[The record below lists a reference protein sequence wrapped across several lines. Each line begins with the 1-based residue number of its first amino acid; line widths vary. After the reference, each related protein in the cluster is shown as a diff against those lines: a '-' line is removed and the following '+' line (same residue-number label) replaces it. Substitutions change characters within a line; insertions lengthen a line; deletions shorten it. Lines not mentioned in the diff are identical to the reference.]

1 MAPRNG
7 RNSTAGKDFNEHS
20 QPAANQNDKGAAAP
34 VSKIS
39 KAELLSAVRNALP
52 AFGAH
57 DFHLGE
63 EHIVATK
70 NQKKLLNLLDTKTIV
85 FVKGPFGTGK
95 TFWTCLAGLQGLV
108 EKKFNK
114 ISLTSP
120 AVEADEELGFLPGD
134 KDAKMAQHVNQ
145 IIETLEDL
153 VGKKTVQDM
162 RDTGLIEIAPH
173 AYNRGRTYK
182 KTFYI
187 LDESQNA
194 SGKQLLTSLG
204 RLGFGSTFV
213 YMGDAKQNDRTK
225 GTPAFVAFTERF
237 NKAAYAGSI
246 GEVTMDKEDVRR
258 HPLLKLIVENGDDR
272 PLSDEEIASAK
283 ESAPAAAA
291 PAGEALAPIQQR
303 QRKLRSALPENKDF
317 PDLKP

>member
-1 MAPRNG
+1 MAPKNG
-7 RNSTAGKDFNEHS
+7 RNSSTGKEFNEQS
-20 QPAANQNDKGAAAP
+20 QPAANQNDKNAAAP

-39 KAELLSAVRNALP
+39 KAELLNAVRNALP
-52 AFGAH
+52 AYGA
-57 DFHLGE
+57 DSFHMGE
-63 EHIVATK
+63 EHIVPSA
-70 NQKKLLNLLDTKTIV
+70 NQKKLRDLLDTKTVV

-95 TFWTCLAGLQGLV
+95 TFWTCFAGLQGLV
-108 EKKFNK
+108 EKKYNK
-114 ISLTSP
+114 ISLTAP

-194 SGKQLLTSLG
+194 SGKQLMTSLG

-213 YMGDAKQNDRTK
+213 YMGDAKQNDRTNGK
-225 GTPAFVAFTERF
+225 PAFVAFTERF
-237 NKAAYAGSI
+237 NKAAYAESI
-246 GEVTMDKEDVRR
+246 GEVTLGKEDVRR

-272 PLSDEEIASAK
+272 PLDENEIANGQ

-291 PAGEALAPIQQR
+291 PVAADSTEGKKRELRPAAPEAG
-303 QRKLRSALPENKDF
+303 F
-317 PDLKP
+317 PSLKP

>member
-1 MAPRNG
+1 MAPKNG
-7 RNSTAGKDFNEHS
+7 RNSTAGNDFNEQS
-20 QPAANQNDKGAAAP
+20 KPVNQNEKGAAAP

-39 KAELLSAVRNALP
+39 KTELLNAVRNALP
-52 AFGAH
+52 AFGA
-57 DFHLGE
+57 DGFRMGDE
-63 EHIVATK
+63 EIKFTK
-70 NQKKLLNLLDTKTIV
+70 NQKKALDLLEKKTIV
-85 FVKGPFGTGK
+85 FMKGPFGTGK
-95 TFWTCLAGLQGLV
+95 TFLACYAGLQGLV
-108 EKKFNK
+108 EKKYNK
-114 ISLTSP
+114 ISLTAP

-194 SGKQLLTSLG
+194 SGKQLMTSLG

-213 YMGDAKQNDRTK
+213 YMGDAKQNDRTNGK
-225 GTPAFVAFTERF
+225 PAFVAFTERY
-237 NKAAYAGSI
+237 NKAAYKHAI
-246 GEVTMDKEDVRR
+246 DEVTFGPEDVRR

-272 PLSDEEIASAK
+272 PLDQHEI
-283 ESAPAAAA
+283 ETAPAAAA
-291 PAGEALAPIQQR
+291 PVAPAITTGKNR
-303 QRKLRSALPENKDF
+303 ELRPAKPEGGF
-317 PDLKP
+317 PSLKP

>member
-1 MAPRNG
+1 MAPRNN
-7 RNSTAGKDFNEHS
+7 RKNAGAGQDFNDS
-20 QPAANQNDKGAAAP
+20 SKPANQNTKGAAAP
-34 VSKIS
+34 TNRIS
-39 KAELLSAVRNALP
+39 TAELLNAVQNRLP
-52 AFGAH
+52 AYGAES
-57 DFHLGE
+57 FFMGE
-63 EHIVATK
+63 EKIVPTK
-70 NQKKLLNLLDTKTIV
+70 NQKELLNLLDTKTIV

-108 EKKFNK
+108 EKKYNK
-114 ISLTSP
+114 ISLTAP

-162 RDTGLIEIAPH
+162 RDSGLIEIAPH

-194 SGKQLLTSLG
+194 SGKQLMTSLG

-213 YMGDAKQNDRTK
+213 YMGDAKQNDRTN
-225 GTPAFVAFTERF
+225 GTPAFVKFTERF
-237 NKAAYAGSI
+237 NKAVYASQI
-246 GEVTMDKEDVRR
+246 GEVTMGKEDVRR

-272 PLSDEEIASAK
+272 SLDE
-283 ESAPAAAA
+283 PA
-291 PAGEALAPIQQR
+291 PAGR
-303 QRKLRSALPENKDF
+303 QLRPEKPENGNF
-317 PDLKP
+317 PNLKP